1 MATQNGG
8 LKHYTVQEAQN
19 SSMGQVGSV
28 YLDTDSTIFT
38 PTNGVV
44 VAITMIGG
52 SGTDFDVLT
61 AEDSSKYINLT
72 TGGYESKGDTISNSD
87 TFPEGLTIFGRW
99 TSVSINTN
107 GSCICYIG

>member
-28 YLDTDSTIFT
+28 YLDTDGTTFT

-44 VAITMIGG
+44 VAITMLGA

-61 AEDSSKYINLT
+61 AEDSTKYISI
-72 TGGYESKGDTISNSD
+72 GGSGYESGGNPLVNSD
-87 TFPEGLTIFGRW
+87 TFPEGMTIFGRW
-99 TSVSINTN
+99 TSVSVNTN
-107 GSCICYIG
+107 GACICYIG